1 MQKLRFVVGVLLL
14 SPVFSFGDSIQLKDG
29 SKIEGRLISADSSQV
44 TIEVEIA
51 AGIREEK
58 SYSRSEVVNIQRAA
72 PDELA
77 FEEITSVP
85 VPATAD
91 DAAVY
96 DAPLERVRS
105 FMKSYAYSKHMPEAR
120 KLAGVLESERT
131 RIAGG
136 EVKVEGQWI
145 SGAAAG
151 PDKSELGGRIQIS
164 KMKSASDAA
173 SALMVFEVLEK
184 NHATSSAYPEAVK
197 LARQSIGKLR
207 SDLLRAR
214 ADLDRRTREQEQGLQ
229 LASADRRVLIEQG
242 IAQEK
247 AAVQAQVDRA
257 KQSGAKWRPLLP
269 DAKVLDETSSLVDSE
284 DLRLSKIDVDSMAA
298 GVAAAAEAKEQ
309 IASGQLTEAKA
320 SLERA
325 GKVWPQYVLLASLNE
340 SLKKAEQE
348 AAEKAKEEA
357 KSAAP

>member
-1 MQKLRFVVGVLLL
+1 MAKV
-14 SPVFSFGDSIQLKDG
+14 
-29 SKIEGRLISADSSQV
+29 
-44 TIEVEIA
+44 
-51 AGIREEK
+51 
-58 SYSRSEVVNIQRAA
+58 QRATQ
-72 PDELA
+72 DDVA
-77 FEEITSVP
+77 FEEIAAITL
-85 VPATAD
+85 PATAD

-120 KLAGVLESERT
+120 KLAGALESERA
-131 RIAGG
+131 RVEGG

-197 LARQSIGKLR
+197 LARQSIVKLR

-229 LASADRRVLIEQG
+229 LASADRRLQIERG

-269 DAKVLDETSSLVDSE
+269 DAKVLDETSSLADSE

-309 IASGQLTEAKA
+309 IAGGQLTEAKA

-357 KSAAP
+357 KTAKP

>member
-1 MQKLRFVVGVLLL
+1 MRQAFILFFALTPLLL
-14 SPVFSFGDSIQLKDG
+14 RGAEWIELNDG
-29 SKIEGRLISADSSQV
+29 SRVEGKIISAGAQTI
-44 TIEVEIA
+44 TIEVQTSPT
-51 AGIREEK
+51 IREEK
-58 SYSRSEVVNIQRAA
+58 SYPRADVAKVQRATQ
-72 PDELA
+72 DDVA
-77 FEEITSVP
+77 FEEIAAMT

-120 KLAGVLESERT
+120 KLAGALESERA
-131 RIAGG
+131 RVEGG

-197 LARQSIGKLR
+197 LARQSIVKLR

-229 LASADRRVLIEQG
+229 LASADRRLQIERG

-269 DAKVLDETSSLVDSE
+269 DAKVLDETSSLADSE

-309 IASGQLTEAKA
+309 IAGGQLTEAKA

-357 KSAAP
+357 KTAKP

>member
-1 MQKLRFVVGVLLL
+1 VRQAFILFFALTPLLL
-14 SPVFSFGDSIQLKDG
+14 RGAEWIELNDG
-29 SKIEGRLISADSSQV
+29 TKVEGKIISAGGQTI
-44 TIEVEIA
+44 TIEVQTSPT
-51 AGIREEK
+51 IREEK
-58 SYSRSEVVNIQRAA
+58 SYPRADVAKVQRATQ
-72 PDELA
+72 DDVA
-77 FEEITSVP
+77 FEEIAAITL
-85 VPATAD
+85 PATAD

-120 KLAGVLESERT
+120 KLAGALESERA
-131 RIAGG
+131 RVAGG

-309 IASGQLTEAKA
+309 IAGGQLTEAKS

-348 AAEKAKEEA
+348 AAEKAKKEA